1 MKNAQPGSTGHV
13 FTLDDF
19 RLAFLGAGVLTLLS
33 IWGYAQMARDAG
45 QNVGGGS
52 RRQRA
57 QGAKSR

>member
-1 MKNAQPGSTGHV
+1 MKNAH
-13 FTLDDF
+13 
-19 RLAFLGAGVLTLLS
+19 LGVGVLTLLS

-57 QGAKSR
+57 QGAKNL